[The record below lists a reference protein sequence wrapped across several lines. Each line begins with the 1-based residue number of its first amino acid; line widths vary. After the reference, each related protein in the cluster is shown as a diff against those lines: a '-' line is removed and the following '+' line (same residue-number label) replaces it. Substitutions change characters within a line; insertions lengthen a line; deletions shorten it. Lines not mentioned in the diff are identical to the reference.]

1 MPSNQEKLV
10 LLFEAQNKDVL
21 RKLNQI
27 ERSSKRS
34 FNNSRKPLKA
44 FSRDMQQAANSARGF
59 AAAFAGGFTGV
70 LVAGGIAGLPGII
83 RGVVSET
90 SKLGKVAD
98 RVNLTTDA
106 LQRLRYGFDLAGVAS
121 TQTDVAM
128 QRFARR
134 VAQAANGSG
143 ELFEILNQNGVALRN
158 QDGSMRS
165 QIDILRDYA
174 NLIKGAR
181 SEQEQLLLAFKA
193 FDTEGAGLVNAL
205 RGGAAG
211 LDILMQKAD
220 EAGGVL
226 DERLVRE
233 AEKID
238 DQFAALWRNFE
249 TNAKSAI
256 LSSVSALGSLGDEI
270 NALGM
275 ALRDSM
281 PEWMQRDNA
290 ARILRENLTGNLTGE
305 RRLNNGL
312 FYRGDIGLRETNPA
326 EVTVTRPTIMPQKR
340 DASSKA
346 ADRQAASVKR
356 LIAALELEQA
366 AIGKTALEQRVMNEL
381 SRAGEGATD
390 AQREQIR
397 SLVTEIERQRA
408 AQERVN
414 ELTQFGGQLIQS
426 QFGVITD
433 AIDTGNAALD
443 RFLQTMIDASL
454 QAALLGQ
461 GPLASLLGGG
471 GSGGGL
477 LSLLGF
483 GGFRANG
490 GDVQSGRGYIV
501 GEKGPEFFAPKSA
514 GTIIPNHALG
524 GGTSYAPTYVI
535 DARGSDMSETR
546 FRQIIEEN
554 NRKVVP
560 EIAKASVARAN
571 RLNTSSAFRGR

>member
-70 LVAGGIAGLPGII
+70 LVAGGIAGLPGIL
-83 RGVVSET
+83 RDVVAET

-98 RVNLTTDA
+98 KVNLTTDA
-106 LQRLRYGFDLAGVAS
+106 LQRLRFGFELTGLAS
-121 TQTDVAM
+121 TQTDTAL

-165 QIDILRDYA
+165 QVDILRDYA
-174 NLIKGAR
+174 NLVKGAA

-193 FDTEGAGLVNAL
+193 FDTEGAGLVNGL

-211 LDILMQKAD
+211 LDILMQKVD

-226 DERLVRE
+226 DEKLVRE

-238 DQFAALWRNFE
+238 DQFAILWRNFE

-256 LSSVSALGSLGDEI
+256 LNSVSALGSLGDEI

-326 EVTVTRPTIMPQKR
+326 EVTVTHPTIMPQKR

-397 SLVTEIERQRA
+397 SLVTEIERQHA

-560 EIAKASVARAN
+560 EIAKASVAKAN

>member
-83 RGVVSET
+83 RSVVSET

-326 EVTVTRPTIMPQKR
+326 EVTVTHPTIMPQKR

-390 AQREQIR
+390 AQRNQIR

-408 AQERVN
+408 AQEQVN

-433 AIDTGNAALD
+433 AINTGNAALD
-443 RFLQTMIDASL
+443 RFLQTMIDAGL
-454 QAALLGQ
+454 QAAVLGQ

-471 GSGGGL
+471 GSGSGL

-560 EIAKASVARAN
+560 EIAKASVAKAN